1 MAKIFPET
9 ILKKSLPKD
18 FFDGDLLKKK
28 NLTLKQNAMQA
39 LILATSF
46 SKREINST
54 VAKVADIYQ
63 RKIDDLSDEGIP
75 KAKASV
81 IAKSGEKLLKQ
92 RIAGLVIYDAVQQIK
107 AENEDDFYEWLP
119 SSSDTPDP
127 EHQLLYGTINKI
139 GEGDKEGNMPMERFG
154 CNCGM
159 RIIKATKK

>member
-18 FFDGDLLKKK
+18 FFNADLLKKK

-75 KAKASV
+75 KTKASV

-92 RIAGLVIYDAVQQIK
+92 RIAGLVIFDAVQNIK
-107 AENEDDFYEWLP
+107 AENEGEKYRWLP

-127 EHQLLYGTINKI
+127 EHQLLYGKI
-139 GEGDKEGNMPMERFG
+139 FDVGEGDSEGNMPMERYG
-154 CNCGM
+154 CNCG
-159 RIIKATKK
+159 IEILKATKK

>member
-92 RIAGLVIYDAVQQIK
+92 RIAGLVIFDAVQNIK

-127 EHQLLYGTINKI
+127 EHQLLYGQIKKV
-139 GEGDKEGNMPMERFG
+139 GEGDKEGNMPMERYG
-154 CNCGM
+154 CNCGL

>member
-54 VAKVADIYQ
+54 VAKVAEIYQ

-92 RIAGLVIYDAVQQIK
+92 RIAGLVIFDAVQNIK
-107 AENEDDFYEWLP
+107 AENEGEKYRWLP

-127 EHQLLYGTINKI
+127 EHQLLYGKI
-139 GEGDKEGNMPMERFG
+139 FDVGEGDSEGNMPMERYG
-154 CNCGM
+154 CNCG
-159 RIIKATKK
+159 IEILNATKK

>member
-39 LILATSF
+39 LIIATSF

-92 RIAGLVIYDAVQQIK
+92 RIAGLVIFDAVQNIK
-107 AENEDDFYEWLP
+107 AENEGEKYRWLP

-127 EHQLLYGTINKI
+127 EHQLLYGKI
-139 GEGDKEGNMPMERFG
+139 FDVGEGDSEGNMPMERYG
-154 CNCGM
+154 CNCG
-159 RIIKATKK
+159 IEILNETKK

>member
-63 RKIDDLSDEGIP
+63 QKIDDLSDEGIP

-92 RIAGLVIYDAVQQIK
+92 RIAGLVIFDAVQQIK
-107 AENEDDFYEWLP
+107 AENENDFYDWLP
-119 SSSDTPDP
+119 SASDTPDP
-127 EHQLLYGTINKI
+127 EHALLYGKRFKV
-139 GEGDKEGNMPMERFG
+139 GEGDKEGNMPMERYG